1 MYSRLALN
9 SCGYA
14 CLCLLHAGF
23 TSKSHHIQLVQSGF
37 SLQKLFLRTKAEL
50 CVMRRERMKVETRK
64 RLEKEPRLY

>member
-1 MYSRLALN
+1 MYNRLALN
-9 SCGYA
+9 SYGHS

-50 CVMRRERMKVETRK
+50 CLMRRERMKVEMKK
-64 RLEKEPRLY
+64 RVEKELRLY